1 MIIFLMIFIIEISI
15 FELFWKP
22 KVIYKEFKGN
32 QIELL
37 VINQ

>member
-1 MIIFLMIFIIEISI
+1 MIWMIEMSI

-22 KVIYKEFKGN
+22 KVIDKEFKGN